1 MSACPLCGS
10 DKTSSVSSRD
20 RLGRRVRTWL
30 CEDCGLVFNSPQA
43 RPKALIE
50 AYIDET
56 RARQEGP
63 EPSVERTGRIFAR
76 MERAV
81 AEYWPLLKD
90 RRRVLDAC
98 AGSGVFAYVMGE
110 LGFQVEALEPNPDNA
125 VFCHRVLGV
134 EAHAHNVCE
143 QTYPAGSFDFIRVH
157 HILVHAPEPVALLR
171 SMRDWLADDG
181 LLYLELPN
189 VEVEAALRPRGSIFD
204 LGHSFDFN
212 AVTLRVALA
221 KAGFVEAE
229 ETRARHAGA
238 TAGFFRK
245 AEPDPDARA
254 DANNARQVS
263 DAITAHY
270 GRAKRSNSISRFVEG
285 LANRAA
291 ERREL
296 KGLTSHRQAAEHFT
310 ARLKARLGL
319 QPK

>member
-10 DKTSSVSSRD
+10 DKTSAVSSRD

-30 CEDCGLVFNSPQA
+30 CEDCGLVFNAPQA
-43 RPKALIE
+43 RPKALVE

-56 RARQEGP
+56 HERQDGP
-63 EPSVERTGRIFAR
+63 EPSVARLGRIFAR

-98 AGSGVFAYVMGE
+98 AGSGVFAYVMRT
-110 LGFQVEALEPNPDNA
+110 LGFQVEVLEPDPDSA

-134 EAHAHNVCE
+134 KAHAFNVCD
-143 QTYPAGSFDFIRVH
+143 QSYPAGSFDFIRVH
-157 HILVHAPEPVALLR
+157 HILVHAPDPVALLR

-189 VEVEAALRPRGSIFD
+189 IEVEAALRPRGTIFD
-204 LGHSFDFN
+204 LGHPFDFN
-212 AVTLRVALA
+212 PATLRAALA
-221 KAGFVEAE
+221 QAGFAEVE
-229 ETRARHAGA
+229 ETRSRHADA

-254 DANNARQVS
+254 DASNARRVS

-270 GRAKRSNSISRFVEG
+270 GRAKPSTSISRFVEG
-285 LANRAA
+285 LSTRAA
-291 ERREL
+291 ERREQ

-310 ARLKARLGL
+310 SLLRARLGL
-319 QPK
+319 